1 MFELDLVGKP
11 PLVNPL
17 EDDCSVKIV
26 VPKPPN
32 CQYNLCLK
40 DLPPVTFLHINIG
53 ISQRDWIYGGARE
66 QGHSA
71 SSQPGLGEYRNQMV
85 SSRGGNVYNKPGGSL
100 SYDYYEKG
108 DEIFLYQRTFSVVKS
123 PPNFL
128 FNFSIFSFNF
138 FNSLLLFF
146 IWNFPLN
153 ISNHWTP

>member
-1 MFELDLVGKP
+1 MFELHLVGKP
-11 PLVNPL
+11 PLVIPL

-53 ISQRDWIYGGARE
+53 ISQRDWIYGGTN

-85 SSRGGNVYNKPGGSL
+85 SSKGGDVYNKPGGSL
-100 SYDYYEKG
+100 SYDYYKRG
-108 DEIFLYQRTFSVVKS
+108 DGIFFVSKNIFCAQNPPKFST
-123 PPNFL
+123 L
-128 FNFSIFSFNF
+128 F
-138 FNSLLLFF
+138 FNSFF
-146 IWNFPLN
+146 FSILSIHFYSLIWNFPLK
-153 ISNHWTP
+153 ISNHWTS

>member
-53 ISQRDWIYGGARE
+53 ISQRDWIYGGRRDIQQAVNLGWGNTGIRWSLVGE
-66 QGHSA
+66 GTFTTSQVDHYLMITTRKVMKFFCIKEHFL
-71 SSQPGLGEYRNQMV
+71 SSKAPR
-85 SSRGGNVYNKPGGSL
+85 
-100 SYDYYEKG
+100 
-108 DEIFLYQRTFSVVKS
+108 IFYSIFQF
-123 PPNFL
+123 FL
-128 FNFSIFSFNF
+128 SIFSIHFYSF
-138 FNSLLLFF
+138 LFETF
-146 IWNFPLN
+146 
-153 ISNHWTP
+153 H